1 MKKIILAIIFV
12 EIIFICLIAYNILK
26 ISHTNT
32 INVAPIKKEE
42 IISKNDGNLRYFYE
56 PGPNQVK
63 NDYRDWIKDYIPR
76 YTINSDTLNERYDY
90 PVERQKG
97 VFRIIALGDSFTF
110 GYLVKTTDNWVEKL
124 ENKLNSSLWC
134 PKYRK
139 FEVINIGMRGYDV
152 EYVLARYEKRGVKY
166 NPDLIIWYAKSDN
179 FTQINE
185 KTYENKHRYLDQV
198 NDLLAKNKSSLL
210 GVRLNTEANEQAID
224 LLHKNMRLDLIIDY
238 QANLVKKLQLPS
250 TTKLLFYNNFNHIE
264 LVNNFLKDLVK
275 NNKNYFV
282 FNDSNSVYNDYYN
295 KKYTYAPID
304 FHPNK
309 QGHEIIAEDI
319 YRYLKKAEFIIDCN

>member
-1 MKKIILAIIFV
+1 
-12 EIIFICLIAYNILK
+12 
-26 ISHTNT
+26 
-32 INVAPIKKEE
+32 
-42 IISKNDGNLRYFYE
+42 
-56 PGPNQVK
+56 
-63 NDYRDWIKDYIPR
+63 
-76 YTINSDTLNERYDY
+76 
-90 PVERQKG
+90 
-97 VFRIIALGDSFTF
+97 
-110 GYLVKTTDNWVEKL
+110 
-124 ENKLNSSLWC
+124 
-134 PKYRK
+134 
-139 FEVINIGMRGYDV
+139 MRGYDD

-264 LVNNFLKDLVK
+264 FVNNFLKDLVK